1 MTRLQNDERGFT
13 ISELVVT
20 IFLVAIVTTTL
31 LQVALSGTR
40 GSDTTRSVTEVAQEA
55 RLGLNRM
62 VRDTREAMLIEDATA
77 TAYTV
82 KIDFDA
88 SGTYQNPN
96 PAGDYEV
103 LTFAWSD
110 AENEIT
116 LNGELLVDGAHEIAG
131 ENVFGYSSNFLSYDW
146 DADGI
151 TTPAELD
158 DAPLHGI
165 TGVGNNNDTL
175 DYPELNFVSGV
186 TYAFRVRH
194 GGYSERFYSEAQL
207 RNRR

>member
-1 MTRLQNDERGFT
+1 MTRVPSDERGFT
-13 ISELVVT
+13 LAELLVS

-40 GSDTTRSVTEVAQEA
+40 GSETARSVTEVAQEA

-62 VRDTREAMLIEDATA
+62 VRDTREAMLIDDASA
-77 TAYTV
+77 TGYTV
-82 KIDFDA
+82 KIDFDS

-96 PAGDYEV
+96 PAGDFEI
-103 LTFAWSD
+103 LTFAWDNSD
-110 AENEIT
+110 KEIT
-116 LNGELLVDGAHEIAG
+116 LNGELLVDGVHQITG
-131 ENVFGYSSNFLSYDW
+131 KDVFSYSSNFLSYDW
-146 DADGI
+146 NADGV

-175 DYPELNFVSGV
+175 DYPELNFISGV
-186 TYAFRVRH
+186 AYAFRVQQE
-194 GGYSERFYSEAQL
+194 GYSERFYSGAQL